1 MRRVLISFALIL
13 SACGA
18 PPPPPSSTQSRPVS
32 TAPAM
37 SPAAAQR
44 AFSQVSQRVRPRA
57 VEECKRRT
65 QGVNCNFK
73 IQVHPNPNA
82 PVNAYQTVDKEGRP
96 LIVFTKS
103 MIGTARNADEL
114 AFVMGHEA
122 AHHIQGHLQQTQANA
137 ALGSILLAGLAGA
150 TGGNSAAIDLAGQV
164 GGLVGSRTYSKSFEI
179 EADQLGTLITH
190 RAGYDPLVGV
200 HFFSRIPDP
209 GDQFLGT
216 HPPNSARVQAVNQ
229 TAQRLGLN

>member
-1 MRRVLISFALIL
+1 MRRVLILIALVA

-18 PPPPPSSTQSRPVS
+18 PSPPPATLKPSPVTS
-32 TAPAM
+32 APPM
-37 SPAAAQR
+37 SPAASQR
-44 AFSQVSQRVRPRA
+44 AFSQVTQRVRPRA

-73 IQVHPNPNA
+73 IQVHPDPNA
-82 PVNAYQTVDKEGRP
+82 PVNAFQTVDKEGRP
-96 LIVFTKS
+96 LIVFTKA

-137 ALGSILLAGLAGA
+137 ALASILLAGIAGA
-150 TGGNSAAIDLAGQV
+150 TGGNSAAIDAAGQV
-164 GGLVGSRTYSKSFEI
+164 GALVGSRTYSKSYEL
-179 EADQLGTLITH
+179 EADQLGTLIAY

-209 GDQFLGT
+209 GDRFLGT
-216 HPPNSARVQAVNQ
+216 HPPNASRVQAVQQ